1 MKDKMKHKR
10 KYKYRY
16 QYQWILL
23 GLTVLLS
30 AGCGAEKSDRIQE
43 TLKVSAGENAIE
55 SSGEIEITIG
65 TAREDVQTVA
75 GDMQTAGDEA
85 QTSGEEAQTAS
96 QEPSRDVQET
106 GSVAAGVTE
115 FTFADVEGREFYF
128 SSGAGAW
135 YEVLYIHGDGTFEGH
150 FQDSDMGMT
159 GEGYPNGTLLYSDY
173 TGTFT
178 KPQRLDETTW
188 TFRIDSIQ
196 YANPVGMEEI
206 KDQTLY
212 TYTDSYGLGKALDLY
227 LYLPGSDIAGLPEE
241 YRSWVGYY
249 NLEAVKETKLPFY
262 GLYNVNNQ
270 TGFSSY
276 EYDLKSAYSQVWDEI
291 GKAEAQADELQ
302 RKLQN
307 ARTQMEINQI
317 SGEIYTAWD
326 DTLNTVWGILKANL
340 EPAVMERLTEE
351 ERAWIAKKDEAVK
364 AAAAEAA
371 GGSME
376 PTERN
381 MEAAK
386 LTKERVYE
394 LAEYL
399 SPD

>member
-135 YEVLYIHGDGTFEGH
+135 YEVLYIHG
-150 FQDSDMGMT
+150 
-159 GEGYPNGTLLYSDY
+159 
-173 TGTFT
+173 
-178 KPQRLDETTW
+178 
-188 TFRIDSIQ
+188 
-196 YANPVGMEEI
+196 V
-206 KDQTLY
+206 
-212 TYTDSYGLGKALDLY
+212 
-227 LYLPGSDIAGLPEE
+227 
-241 YRSWVGYY
+241 
-249 NLEAVKETKLPFY
+249 
-262 GLYNVNNQ
+262 
-270 TGFSSY
+270 
-276 EYDLKSAYSQVWDEI
+276 
-291 GKAEAQADELQ
+291 
-302 RKLQN
+302 
-307 ARTQMEINQI
+307 
-317 SGEIYTAWD
+317 
-326 DTLNTVWGILKANL
+326 
-340 EPAVMERLTEE
+340 
-351 ERAWIAKKDEAVK
+351 
-364 AAAAEAA
+364 
-371 GGSME
+371 
-376 PTERN
+376 
-381 MEAAK
+381 
-386 LTKERVYE
+386 
-394 LAEYL
+394 
-399 SPD
+399 